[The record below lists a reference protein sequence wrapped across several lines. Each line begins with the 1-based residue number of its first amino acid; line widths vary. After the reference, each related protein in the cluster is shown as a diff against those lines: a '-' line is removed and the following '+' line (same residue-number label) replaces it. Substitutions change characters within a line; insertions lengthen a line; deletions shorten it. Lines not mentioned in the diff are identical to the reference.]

1 MKKLINNVSVR
12 LFGAVLFKNGKKIEP
27 CGYKT
32 TVNCPE
38 NVSFNEV
45 FTHISSQLNRIKWK
59 VCSKKGIEC

>member
-12 LFGAVLFKNGKKIEP
+12 LFGAILFKNGKKIDP

-45 FTHISSQLNRIKWK
+45 FTHISSQLNRI
-59 VCSKKGIEC
+59 